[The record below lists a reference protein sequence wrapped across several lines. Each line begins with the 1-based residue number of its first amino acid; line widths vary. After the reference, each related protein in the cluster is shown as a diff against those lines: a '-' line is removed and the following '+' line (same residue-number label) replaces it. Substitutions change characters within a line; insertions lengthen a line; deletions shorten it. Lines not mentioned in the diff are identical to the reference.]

1 MAGGRRGGAAVRGR
15 GVRRRAVLRGRHVRP
30 APRGRDALRVDLFDE
45 PGGFRDYFKS
55 RYGPTISVYERI
67 AGDPDKVAALDE
79 ALAGLAR
86 DHDRGAPTLSMD
98 WEYLLVTARRAG

>member
-1 MAGGRRGGAAVRGR
+1 MTRRVGRRPSRRPGCGGSVRSAGFR
-15 GVRRRAVLRGRHVRP
+15 
-30 APRGRDALRVDLFDE
+30 RDALRVDLFE
-45 PGGFRDYFKS
+45 KPGDFRDHFKS
-55 RYGPTISVYERI
+55 RYGPAISVYDRI

-98 WEYLLVTARRAG
+98 REYLLVTARRAG